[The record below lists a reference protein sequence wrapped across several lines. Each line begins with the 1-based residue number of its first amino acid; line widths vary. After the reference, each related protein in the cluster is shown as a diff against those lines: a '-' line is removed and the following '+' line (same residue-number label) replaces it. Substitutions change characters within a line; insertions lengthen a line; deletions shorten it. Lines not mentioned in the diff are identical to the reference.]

1 MLNSHSLVKTIGTV
15 FGAYMGRGGISAEDL
30 PPAGRAVGMARPGR
44 SGWKLS
50 SRLLLGDAALA
61 GAGLALGT
69 APLWLYAALPGA
81 LGVAAEALALPLP
94 VAGWAMLRLPF
105 SSRPP
110 GPEDGLLLTP
120 ADAPALFREI
130 EQVRAQVGAR
140 RWTRST

>member
-1 MLNSHSLVKTIGTV
+1 
-15 FGAYMGRGGISAEDL
+15 
-30 PPAGRAVGMARPGR
+30 MARPGR

-120 ADAPALFREI
+120 ADARRCSARSNRCAPGWAR
-130 EQVRAQVGAR
+130 R